1 MTILISF
8 LGCKV
13 NSYEVEAVAETF
25 LKNGFSF
32 FDEKKDDS
40 PTVIILNTCA
50 VTKTSVTK
58 DKKEIKQLR
67 KKYPTS
73 CLVVMGCYA
82 QFGYKEIEEKYGAD
96 IVIGTSNREKIFE
109 LVTQFLKDHK
119 KIALHDQNNNIKKYE
134 RLFLTS
140 SYLTTRAYVK
150 IQDGCNNFCSY
161 CLIPYV
167 RGR

>member
-119 KIALHDQNNNIKKYE
+119 KSLY
-134 RLFLTS
+134 
-140 SYLTTRAYVK
+140 TTK
-150 IQDGCNNFCSY
+150 ITTLKNMKDYF
-161 CLIPYV
+161 
-167 RGR
+167 